1 MATVAASA
9 APSAGDP
16 LTSGAAGT
24 PSGHQRRTP
33 RRAPD
38 NLAARLS
45 DPYVLVS
52 VLAVPPPAGA
62 SGTSWHR
69 YEIRQ
74 GLNNIVGYRQGAA
87 ANVQRA
93 IEALV
98 VQLNERRL
106 Y

>member
-1 MATVAASA
+1 
-9 APSAGDP
+9 
-16 LTSGAAGT
+16 
-24 PSGHQRRTP
+24 
-33 RRAPD
+33 
-38 NLAARLS
+38 LS

-52 VLAVPPPAGA
+52 VRAVPPPTGAG
-62 SGTSWHR
+62 GTSWHR

-74 GLNNIVGYRQGAA
+74 GLNTIVGYRQGAA
-87 ANVQRA
+87 ASVTSA